1 MSAWV
6 VIAIF
11 GAYIALLFG
20 VAFWAE
26 RRASQGRSV
35 VNSPVVYALSLA
47 VYCTAWT
54 YYGSVGRAA
63 EQGLGFLPVYLGPTL
78 TAPLWIMA
86 LKKMIYISKA
96 QRITSIA
103 DFISSRYGKSATLGA
118 VATLVAV
125 AGIIPYISIQLKAIV
140 SSFSVLV
147 GPGFQRAEAIY
158 LDAGLYIAIALAA
171 FAILFGTRRL
181 DPNEHHEGLV
191 AAIAFESV
199 VKLAAFL
206 LVGVF
211 VVFFLYKGFGDLF
224 SQGALHPNI
233 ERLYTF
239 EGSGIDG
246 SSWFWL
252 MLLSMSAILF
262 LPRQFHTAVVE
273 NTNPAFVHKAAWL
286 FPLYLLLINVFVLP
300 IAVAGLLEFPGG
312 EANPDTYVLSLPLAE
327 GKPLLALLAA
337 VGGFSAA
344 TSMVIVAVLA
354 LSIMISNNLVLP
366 FLIRPGLLQSNR
378 TDDLSQRLIGIR
390 RVSIVIVMLLT
401 FAYFKSVGGGYS
413 LVSIGLISF
422 TAVAQFA
429 PLVIGGMYW
438 KRANRMGA
446 IAGLIAGFVV
456 WAFTL
461 PVPTLIETGVLPRH
475 ILTEGLWGAAWLKP
489 YSLFGLSGM
498 DPISHGA
505 FWSLLFNVALYF
517 GVSIYTPQSALG
529 VTQADIFV
537 NIYKY
542 RSGESDYEVLRRR
555 ANVKDL
561 RLLLQRFLGAERAE
575 ALLEEYQRF
584 HGSDLSK
591 LREAPPELVSFAEVQ
606 LSGAIGAASAQ
617 LILASV
623 TKEEPLSLEELF
635 EALEQT
641 REALAYSKALEQ
653 KSAELE
659 QLTLQLQQANE
670 QLKALDRLKADF
682 ITTVTHELRTPITAI
697 KALAKILM
705 DHEDLAPAKQQEF
718 LGILVSESERISRL
732 IDQVLDLEKI
742 QSSGSVHHTETL
754 DFAEV
759 VNRSFAGLHRLMEE
773 RGIEAKLVLPDAPAM
788 IQGDRDRLTQVVVNL
803 LSNAIKFCDARQGQ
817 IEAVLEIQKGEA
829 VLRVSDNGPGVP
841 EAQRPFIFERFTQ
854 LPGADGAKPQG
865 SGLGLY
871 ITRTIV
877 QDHGGRICVADSA
890 LGGAAFEVALPMAE

>member
-6 VIAIF
+6 VIAVF
-11 GAYIALLFG
+11 AAYIALLFG

-35 VNSPVVYALSLA
+35 INSPVAYALSLA

-78 TAPLWIMA
+78 TAPLWVMV

-103 DFISSRYGKSATLGA
+103 DFISARYGKSTTLGA

-140 SSFSVLV
+140 SSFAVLV
-147 GPGFQRAEAIY
+147 GPGFLHGKAIY

-199 VKLAAFL
+199 IKLAAFL
-206 LVGVF
+206 VVGIF
-211 VVFFLYKGFGDLF
+211 VVFFLYHGFGDLF
-224 SQGALHPNI
+224 SQGALYPHI

-262 LPRQFHTAVVE
+262 LPRQFHAAVVE

-300 IAVAGLLEFPGG
+300 IAVAGLLNFPDG
-312 EANPDTYVLSLPLAE
+312 AVNPDTYVLSLPLAE
-327 GKPLLALLAA
+327 GKPLLALLVA

-344 TSMVIVAVLA
+344 TGMVIVAVLA

-366 FLIRPGLLQSNR
+366 FLIRPGLLQGDR
-378 TDDLSQRLIGIR
+378 ADDLSQRLIGIR

-401 FAYFKSVGGGYS
+401 FAYFKSVGAGYS

-446 IAGLIAGFVV
+446 TAGLIAGFAV

-461 PVPTLIETGVLPRH
+461 SLPTLIEAGALPGRV
-475 ILTEGLWGAAWLKP
+475 LTEGLWGAAWLKP
-489 YSLFGLSGM
+489 YSLFGLMGM

-542 RSGESDYEVLRRR
+542 RSGESDYDMLRRR
-555 ANVKDL
+555 ANIKDL

-575 ALLEEYQRF
+575 ASLEEYQRF
-584 HGSDLSK
+584 HRSDLSR
-591 LREAPPELVSFAEVQ
+591 LREAPPDLVSFVEVQ

-617 LILASV
+617 LILSSV
-623 TKEEPLSLEELF
+623 TKEEPISLEELF

-641 REALAYSKALEQ
+641 REALAYGKALEQ

-705 DHEDLAPAKQQEF
+705 DHNDLAPAKRREF
-718 LGILVSESERISRL
+718 LGILVSETERISRL

-742 QSSGSVHHTETL
+742 QSVGSIQHTEVL

-759 VNRSFAGLHRLMEE
+759 VRWSFAGLHRLMEDK
-773 RGIEAKLVLPDAPAM
+773 GIEARIILPNAPAKV
-788 IQGDRDRLTQVVVNL
+788 QGDRDRLTQVVVNL
-803 LSNAIKFCDARQGQ
+803 LSNAIKFCDVGQGQ
-817 IEAVLEIQKGEA
+817 IEAALENRKGKVL
-829 VLRVSDNGPGVP
+829 LRVSDNGLGVP

-854 LPGADGAKPQG
+854 LPGADGSKPQG

-871 ITRTIV
+871 ITHAIV
-877 QDHGGRICVADSA
+877 QDHGGRICVTDSA
-890 LGGAAFEVALPMAE
+890 LGGAAFEVELPLAY

>member
-1 MSAWV
+1 MSVWV
-6 VIAIF
+6 VIAVF
-11 GAYIALLFG
+11 GAYVAILFG

-35 VNSPVVYALSLA
+35 INSPLAYSLSLA

-78 TAPLWIMA
+78 TAPLWIMV
-86 LKKMIYISKA
+86 LKKMIYISKT

-147 GPGFQRAEAIY
+147 GAGFQRAEAIY
-158 LDAGLYIAIALAA
+158 LDAGLYVAIALAA

-211 VVFFLYKGFGDLF
+211 VVFFLYSGFGDLF
-224 SQGALHPNI
+224 SQGALHPHI

-246 SSWFWL
+246 NDWFWL

-273 NTNPAFVHKAAWL
+273 NTNPGFVHKAAWL
-286 FPLYLLLINVFVLP
+286 FPLYLLLINIFVLP
-300 IAVAGLLEFPGG
+300 IAVAGLLEFPDG
-312 EANPDTYVLSLPLAE
+312 AVNPDTYVLSLPLAE
-327 GKPLLALLAA
+327 GKPLLALLVA

-366 FLIRPGLLQSNR
+366 FLIRPGLLQGNR
-378 TDDLSQRLIGIR
+378 ADDLSERLIGIR

-401 FAYFKSVGGGYS
+401 FAYFKSVGAGYS

-438 KRANRMGA
+438 KRANHAGA
-446 IAGLIAGFVV
+446 MAGLVAGFVI

-461 PVPTLIETGVLPRH
+461 PVPTLVEAGALPAH
-475 ILTEGLWGAAWLKP
+475 ILAEGLWGVAWLKP
-489 YSLFGLSGM
+489 HSLFGLTGM

-517 GVSIYTPQSALG
+517 GVSIYTPQSTLG
-529 VTQADIFV
+529 LTQADIFV

-542 RSGESDYEVLRRR
+542 RSGESDYDVLRRR

-584 HGSDLSK
+584 HHLDLSR
-591 LREAPPELVSFAEVQ
+591 LREAPSDLVSLVAVQ

-635 EALEQT
+635 KALDQT

-659 QLTLQLQQANE
+659 QLTFQLQQANE
-670 QLKALDRLKADF
+670 QLKVLDRLKAEF

-697 KALAKILM
+697 KALAKIM
-705 DHEDLAPAKQQEF
+705 IDHDDLVPAKRQEF

-742 QSSGSVHHTETL
+742 QSSGSIQQTEML

-759 VNRSFAGLHRLMEE
+759 VHRSFTGLQQLMEE
-773 RGIEAKLVLPDAPAM
+773 KSIEIGLVLPDASVM
-788 IQGDRDRLTQVVVNL
+788 VKGDHDRLTQVVVNL
-803 LSNAIKFCDARQGQ
+803 LSNAIKFCDARQGR
-817 IEAVLEIQKGEA
+817 IEVVLENREGKAVLC
-829 VLRVSDNGPGVP
+829 VSDNGPGVP
-841 EAQRPFIFERFTQ
+841 QAQRPFIFERFTQ
-854 LPGADGAKPQG
+854 LPGTDGAKPQG

-877 QDHGGRICVADSA
+877 HDHGGCVRVSDSQ
-890 LGGAAFEVALPMAE
+890 LGGATFEVELPLA